1 MNLNF
6 SPLHRWLQR
15 RHLRALEAAY
25 EAAQAIQ
32 ALEMKY
38 ANGGKIT
45 YTPEQTKTV
54 FDYIKSLRD
63 RQLLKVRTNL
73 AQFQLSGLLVHRP
86 EAVSDCTSEAAMQLE
101 AAVLEKLN
109 FIESIIGKYRED
121 ESASLPVNSDEPLP
135 AAPVTPDTATPV
147 DRRDPKNA
155 AARTID
161 PATIAAYSPS
171 PRRSRFSQ
179 RDLPLGFGNELNPNY
194 EQRVVQ
200 ELRLRRQ
207 QNRTAARWLL
217 ILLLVPLMVQILVK
231 NLVLEPLLGT
241 YSDRHPTRIELS
253 QAIQE
258 QFLAEFAAV
267 KEKLE
272 IQELIGVIPEL
283 TPAQRRQRL
292 EEAAVDL
299 WRDARNQSLNGLKNL
314 MADGIA
320 LLTFAGLVYFNRSK
334 LTAIRTVSN
343 QAFLTLSDPAKVF
356 LFILVTDMFVGFH
369 SAEGWEVLLQGV
381 TSHFGLPE
389 NPAAVNTFI
398 ATVPVIIDSCI
409 KFWIFS
415 YLTRY
420 SPSASAIYERMNT

>member
-25 EAAQAIQ
+25 EAAQTIQ
-32 ALEMKY
+32 ALERKY

-73 AQFQLSGLLVHRP
+73 AQFQLSGLLVNRP
-86 EAVSDCTSEAAMQLE
+86 EAASDRASESAMQLE
-101 AAVLEKLN
+101 ATVLEKLN
-109 FIESIIGKYRED
+109 FIESVIGKYRED
-121 ESASLPVNSDEPLP
+121 EMAFLPGHVEPLP
-135 AAPVTPDTATPV
+135 AAPVTPDAATPV
-147 DRRDPKNA
+147 DHRDPKNA

-161 PATIAAYSPS
+161 PATIAAHSPPS
-171 PRRSRFSQ
+171 RRSRFFQ

-217 ILLLVPLMVQILVK
+217 ILLLVPLLMQILVK

-241 YSDRHPTRIELS
+241 YSNRSPTQIELS

-292 EEAAVDL
+292 EAAAVDL
-299 WRDARNQSLNGLKNL
+299 WRNARNQSLNGLKNL
-314 MADGIA
+314 IADGIA

-381 TSHFGLPE
+381 TRHFGLPE